1 MKHIIL
7 TTILVALLLPTAA
20 MSAVMS
26 SPGYRINGAGIV
38 SGGGSSTD
46 AAGNSKSGIAIGQM
60 VFLPPEG
67 VSSPGYKIQPG
78 SLAKVG
84 ASVTTPILPTGD
96 INGDGKVDIA
106 DALLALQISVGSVQ
120 ITSLNLVNGDVA
132 PFINGK
138 PSSDGAITVADALII
153 LRKIV
158 ALVSW

>member
-7 TTILVALLLPTAA
+7 TTMLVALLLPTVA

-26 SPGYRINGAGIV
+26 SPSYSINGASIV

-46 AAGNSKSGIAIGQM
+46 AADNSKSGIAIGQT

-67 VSSPGYKIQPG
+67 LSSPGYKIQPG

-106 DALLALQISVGSVQ
+106 DALLALQISVGSVHVS
-120 ITSLNLVNGDVA
+120 SLNLVNGDVA

-153 LRKIV
+153 LRRIV